1 MRNEMESVARAG
13 RDELGATGAED
24 ESNAMGDED
33 DHSVELMRA
42 EDRLQS

>member
-1 MRNEMESVARAG
+1 MTKEMESVARVG
-13 RDELGATGAED
+13 RDEPGATGAED

-33 DHSVELMRA
+33 DHGVELMRA